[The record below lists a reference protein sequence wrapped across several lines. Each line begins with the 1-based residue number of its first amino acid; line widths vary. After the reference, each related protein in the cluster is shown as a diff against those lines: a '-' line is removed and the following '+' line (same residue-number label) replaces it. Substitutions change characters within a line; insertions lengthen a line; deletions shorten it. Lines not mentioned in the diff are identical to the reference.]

1 MSVECRVLVGLT
13 IEFAKNLK
21 HEDFRKAEA
30 FTEKY
35 PELDEYNYSS
45 WDREGKLL
53 LVGDGMNG
61 DFLRL
66 IKVDKYIDDASLGD
80 ANEFFELAAPV
91 TSFDSEL
98 VAKMSSLYEE
108 YTGKPATL
116 SDFKYALWSQW
127 Y

>member
-1 MSVECRVLVGLT
+1 MSVESRVLVGLT
-13 IEFAKNLK
+13 IEFAKDLD
-21 HEDFRKAEA
+21 HEDFKKAEA

-35 PELDEYNYSS
+35 PELDEYRYSS

-61 DFLRL
+61 SFLRL
-66 IKVDKYIDDASLGD
+66 IKVDKYIDDAHLGES
-80 ANEFFELAAPV
+80 NEFFELAAPP
-91 TSFDSEL
+91 TAFDPDLL
-98 VAKMSSLYEE
+98 VKMTTLYEE

-116 SDFKYALWSQW
+116 SDIKYAMWSQA